1 MWRADGGV
9 NHQGLPDPNLAIW
22 WLVAAGA
29 AISQTISKKSFA
41 ARMATMEQ
49 PLATTESARITPHC
63 ESETPAEGGELEQ
76 WVDRFGDAL
85 FRFALAK
92 TGNHSTAEDL
102 AQETFVAAI
111 KGKKTFRNDA
121 TVSTWLFA
129 ILKRKVADHFRRAG
143 RQNEKHCEES
153 TDSTE
158 TTRVWDQ
165 DPATIY
171 EDREFRETLERCV
184 EKLPNK
190 LAEVYILREV
200 NQHSP
205 QEIREILNLSATN
218 LSMRLHRC
226 RLALRDCLQRN
237 WFVEDE

>member
-1 MWRADGGV
+1 M
-9 NHQGLPDPNLAIW
+9 
-22 WLVAAGA
+22 
-29 AISQTISKKSFA
+29 K
-41 ARMATMEQ
+41 Q
-49 PLATTESARITPHC
+49 PLATPESPLSTP
-63 ESETPAEGGELEQ
+63 ESRRAEACCDDSGIDQ
-76 WVDRFGDAL
+76 WVDRFGDSL
-85 FRFALAK
+85 YRFAFAK
-92 TGNHSTAEDL
+92 TGDSTTAEDL
-102 AQETFVAAI
+102 VQETFLAAI
-111 KGKKTFRNDA
+111 SGKQRFRNDA

-143 RQNEKHCEES
+143 RRPETQTESPESSDQN
-153 TDSTE
+153 
-158 TTRVWDQ
+158 RVWNQ
-165 DPATIY
+165 DPAAIY
-171 EDREFRETLERCV
+171 EDREFWKTFDRCI

-205 QEIREILNLSATN
+205 QEIREMLNVSATN